1 MINNYTKHLKYLIL
15 LVLFLSVTKLM
26 AQEVPAAFIN
36 ESGNADLPKTLN
48 HIVASAST
56 TSTSVVLTTSAATS
70 ITAVSATLGGNITSD
85 GGKNVT
91 WRGVLYSSIDKT
103 PFHSETDVLSAEVG
117 EGSGLFSKTID
128 GLTPETT

>member
-26 AQEVPAAFIN
+26 AQEVPTAFIN

-70 ITAVSATLGGNITSD
+70 ITAVSY
-85 GGKNVT
+85 
-91 WRGVLYSSIDKT
+91 YSN
-103 PFHSETDVLSAEVG
+103 
-117 EGSGLFSKTID
+117 
-128 GLTPETT
+128 